1 MKEVEQLVGV
11 VQGQQNETLQLL
23 EPIGTGGFGTVY
35 RGRWR
40 NLDVAVKVRLRV
52 PARWGTGLEGHRK
65 REMIL
70 FADASLYAHVVWYS
84 HVSEPKDLL
93 SVPHTTVPAA
103 LCLLLWTCR

>member
-40 NLDVAVKVRLRV
+40 NLDVAVKVRRRV
-52 PARWGTGLEGHRK
+52 PVCWRTGLEG
-65 REMIL
+65 L
-70 FADASLYAHVVWYS
+70 VVAS
-84 HVSEPKDLL
+84 
-93 SVPHTTVPAA
+93 
-103 LCLLLWTCR
+103 